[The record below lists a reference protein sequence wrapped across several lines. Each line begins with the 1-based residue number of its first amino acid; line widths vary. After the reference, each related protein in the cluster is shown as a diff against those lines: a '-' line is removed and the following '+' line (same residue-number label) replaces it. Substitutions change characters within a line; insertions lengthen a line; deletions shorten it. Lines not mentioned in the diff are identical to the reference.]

1 MQAKIPVFCQGAIR
15 GEPPCLSQD
24 SSLPVTRR
32 VQGGKKSFKEK
43 KGVSIGWESSEVQ
56 R

>member
-1 MQAKIPVFCQGAIR
+1 MQAKLTVFCQGATR

-24 SSLPVTRR
+24 SSLPVTGRE
-32 VQGGKKSFKEK
+32 KSFKEK
-43 KGVSIGWESSEVQ
+43 KGVSIGWESCEVQ

>member
-1 MQAKIPVFCQGAIR
+1 MQAKLPVFCQGATR

-32 VQGGKKSFKEK
+32 VQGGKKKLQGKEGGK
-43 KGVSIGWESSEVQ
+43 HRLGKQ
-56 R
+56 